1 MQKENRIFLIFK
13 LPWCHARRFFELAG
27 EVRNILEAAGDGN
40 VTDAHFTFGEKLFG
54 VRNPAVDDV
63 VDQRT
68 AGILLKKMGQ
78 IIGVQVHHG
87 CKRIAI
93 QLSGEVRF
101 DICFQDVYKRQAAA
115 GVYQSIVGFI
125 LVLGANLLVRK
136 IDRDSAL
143 I

>member
-1 MQKENRIFLIFK
+1 MQKEGRIFLIFK
-13 LPWCHARRFFELAG
+13 LPRCHARRFFELAG

-68 AGILLKKMGQ
+68 ADILLKKMGQ

-93 QLSGEVRF
+93 QLIGEVRF
-101 DICFQDVYKRQAAA
+101 DICFHGGNSR
-115 GVYQSIVGFI
+115 
-125 LVLGANLLVRK
+125 VLGL
-136 IDRDSAL
+136 SL
-143 I
+143 IHISEPTRP

>member
-93 QLSGEVRF
+93 QLIGEVRF
-101 DICFQDVYKRQAAA
+101 DL
-115 GVYQSIVGFI
+115 S
-125 LVLGANLLVRK
+125 
-136 IDRDSAL
+136 L
-143 I
+143 IHI

>member
-68 AGILLKKMGQ
+68 AGILLKN
-78 IIGVQVHHG
+78 
-87 CKRIAI
+87 
-93 QLSGEVRF
+93 
-101 DICFQDVYKRQAAA
+101 YK
-115 GVYQSIVGFI
+115 
-125 LVLGANLLVRK
+125 
-136 IDRDSAL
+136 
-143 I
+143 

>member
-1 MQKENRIFLIFK
+1 MQKEGRIFLISK
-13 LPWCHARRFFELAG
+13 LPWCHARRFFKLAG

-93 QLSGEVRF
+93 QLIGEVRF
-101 DICFQDVYKRQAAA
+101 DICFHGGNSCILGSGCLTALCEQQKA
-115 GVYQSIVGFI
+115 VGNPF
-125 LVLGANLLVRK
+125 
-136 IDRDSAL
+136 S
-143 I
+143 